1 MVPKQ
6 YPRKLRSMKMNRLAR
21 ELRRESKREV
31 PVVLAAEVTLK
42 EPHPSSH
49 LALLRTSLSDRASLR
64 SMWSR
69 KTLVI

>member
-1 MVPKQ
+1 MDLRQ
-6 YPRKLRSMKMNRLAR
+6 YPRKLRNMKMNRSAR
-21 ELRRESKREV
+21 ELRRVPKREV
-31 PVVLAAEVTLK
+31 PEVLAAEVTPK
-42 EPHPSSH
+42 ERHPSSH